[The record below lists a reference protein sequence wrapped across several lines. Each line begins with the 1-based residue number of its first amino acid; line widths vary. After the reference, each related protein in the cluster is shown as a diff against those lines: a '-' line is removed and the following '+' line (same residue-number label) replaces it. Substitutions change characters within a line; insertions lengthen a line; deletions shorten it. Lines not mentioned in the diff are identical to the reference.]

1 MKRVYRH
8 LSKKPKYCTKSTKY
22 VTEANK
28 QDVPDIVDDIQWD
41 QGDLGTWHQHHQ
53 HSNHSDQLSHVT
65 TEKNPGTNETPEH
78 KVEQTNNEI
87 LTEWDSQFDFC
98 FKDSPNNS
106 PVKSMLKKETS
117 VKSSKFK
124 AVIVKGKD
132 FVKSKVNSCRDRFS
146 RNSMKEVKKRPSN
159 VTEDES
165 EKGSNSC
172 GNHRGGYSGTPQDQE
187 ESNSEQMGMS
197 ADIKTIDMS
206 CDKNVKEADW
216 SGQNG
221 NSNYK
226 NEDYMVLQEVYT
238 KYNGVSDGIRVQKHS
253 QEKTDEIKKKNGEL
267 ADGQKNGNQV
277 EIVVVDE
284 EENDYRNGRNGEEED
299 QKVLDEAI
307 PLGSEAQSFEK
318 STRTETSQLEVPVD
332 KKLKWLLGNLEQHS
346 FGSDLSQN
354 TATSNQYR
362 ETTATSNSSDI
373 SVDML
378 LNERS
383 NDPEEI
389 LTNLGFGEGEQG
401 DNPIERIPERFKA
414 DKSGAEGV
422 TITDFLGDNPEFSH
436 LLQAISDQQ
445 EGGENLDLHTNMDA
459 MMAAGHGNP
468 NYGNM
473 LNSVMHGMKF
483 LNLLSSTK
491 SLNNLAEKSEEHPSI
506 LQNPKN
512 REFLAKQGFYDRH
525 KQKCRSEA
533 DTKANK
539 LSRTQSLD
547 ASEKRK
553 KFQATK
559 SRNYSSLQN
568 VPEQD
573 EVFESH
579 KNGAGNYYS
588 FGTSFGT
595 ARTSSFENYRPSMTS
610 METSTDSFDSG
621 DSPGYTGRHGSSRS
635 EPYLIQSE
643 QVNIADSG
651 IWNTEDSQRSVD
663 EEYLA
668 DFTRDSAIQRKSQV
682 ERMMSEDSYNVGDD
696 IDILQSPPFSRTGSL
711 ESTLTASSIHKL
723 ETKSSTLKEH
733 ESFDDDVDIYS
744 ESYLPDK
751 NSESMENVDS
761 IQRQLVEAE
770 SIKKEN
776 YSPNKS
782 KPESVSGWKKFQ
794 KRYGVE
800 MQINVPSV
808 KTEADMANNNYDFC
822 RNIGNEIPVDGVQ
835 TEKPGL
841 GVIGKIESV
850 QSDSSGFAE
859 AEHVMPEPV
868 VIQKVSSLG
877 SSTESD
883 QTFKSSITIL
893 PAKSSAPKMS
903 VTSPDGTQSISLDIS
918 GCESFSNSSKV
929 DIGVGTD
936 DFSEYLHAPT
946 VSYHL
951 HERDGDDS
959 GTYSENN
966 KSVILTIELPKNWVN
981 SNPNKKIGKPRV
993 ISHLYKEIGHPARSQ
1008 SLDTTD
1014 SETNSEVVV
1023 MRRHRGQSNYPLERA
1038 ASDSH
1043 VPTDYPPRSSTP
1055 HGGHSRSIRDSIMFA
1070 ESAGS
1075 MPTDFPMQLL
1085 STPHGHSR
1093 SIRDSIYLAE
1103 TKQTFFP
1110 NQLPPRSV
1118 SPTSLSAFSAFNPL
1132 PRRTGSDT
1140 EHFESDR
1147 NLNLSSV
1154 SLVSKTDSVSS
1165 SCSGSLEYYK
1175 LMKLVNQPVSFKT
1188 DSKARKGN
1196 IRFVPKFNVKE
1207 WTQLKKQQQLEE
1219 ETKLAQHTLQKY
1231 KAELNMMES
1240 QFLVKTQLVKDDLSY
1255 SDREDVQELQFLF
1268 GELRKEMLLTEETLA
1283 NRLDGIHMGN
1293 DNYNPMLALDV
1304 IRKMTELLREQS
1316 YQQQMVTEKD
1326 EETMETTHSVTWRSS
1341 GSQRLS
1347 ENKQRGSIS
1356 DLDSEHSFSSSL
1368 SELKETILTEVR
1380 QELHDNTQWLQKEL
1394 QKKERELNALKME
1407 LMSTNIKSG
1416 TTRKKHFYES
1426 DV

>member
-1 MKRVYRH
+1 M
-8 LSKKPKYCTKSTKY
+8 L
-22 VTEANK
+22 NK
-28 QDVPDIVDDIQWD
+28 
-41 QGDLGTWHQHHQ
+41 
-53 HSNHSDQLSHVT
+53 
-65 TEKNPGTNETPEH
+65 E
-78 KVEQTNNEI
+78 
-87 LTEWDSQFDFC
+87 
-98 FKDSPNNS
+98 NS
-106 PVKSMLKKETS
+106 A
-117 VKSSKFK
+117 KSSKDKFR

-146 RNSMKEVKKRPSN
+146 RNSMKEVKKRLSN

-172 GNHRGGYSGTPQDQE
+172 GNHRGSYSGAPQDQE
-187 ESNSEQMGMS
+187 QSNTEQMGTS
-197 ADIKTIDMS
+197 ADLKTIDMS
-206 CDKNVKEADW
+206 CDKDVKEADW

-221 NSNYK
+221 NSKYE
-226 NEDYMVLQEVYT
+226 NEENFMILPEVYT
-238 KYNGVSDGIRVQKHS
+238 KYNGVSNENMGQNHS
-253 QEKTDEIKKKNGEL
+253 QEKTDKIKENNGDIT
-267 ADGQKNGNQV
+267 DGQKNGNQV

-284 EENDYRNGRNGEEED
+284 EENDYGNVGDGDEED
-299 QKVLDEAI
+299 QTVLDEAI
-307 PLGSEAQSFEK
+307 PLGSEAQSFEE

-354 TATSNQYR
+354 TATSN
-362 ETTATSNSSDI
+362 SSDI

-389 LTNLGFGEGEQG
+389 LTNLGFGEGEEG
-401 DNPIERIPERFKA
+401 NNPNVRIPGRFKA
-414 DKSGAEGV
+414 DQSGAEGV
-422 TITDFLGDNPEFSH
+422 SITEFLGDNPELSQ

-445 EGGENLDLHTNMDA
+445 EGGGENLELHTKDMDA
-459 MMAAGHGNP
+459 MMAAGQGNP

-483 LNLLSSTK
+483 LNLLSSAK
-491 SLNNLAEKSEEHPSI
+491 SLNNLGEKPEEHPSI

-512 REFLAKQGFYDRH
+512 REFLAQQGFYDRH
-525 KQKCRSEA
+525 KKKSRSESEA
-533 DTKANK
+533 KANK

-573 EVFESH
+573 EVFDPQ

-588 FGTSFGT
+588 FGTSVGT
-595 ARTSSFENYRPSMTS
+595 GRSSSTDNYRPSMTS
-610 METSTDSFDSG
+610 IETSTDSYDSG
-621 DSPGYTGRHGSSRS
+621 DSPGYTGRNGSSRS

-643 QVNIADSG
+643 QMNIADSG

-663 EEYLA
+663 EEYLSE
-668 DFTRDSAIQRKSQV
+668 FTRDSAIQRKSQV
-682 ERMMSEDSYNVGDD
+682 ERMMSEDCYNVGDD
-696 IDILQSPPFSRTGSL
+696 TDILQSPPFSRTGSL
-711 ESTLTASSIHKL
+711 ESTLTASGIHKL
-723 ETKSSTLKEH
+723 ETKSSTLKGH

-751 NSESMENVDS
+751 KNSIENGTEYADS
-761 IQRQLVEAE
+761 IQRQLIEAE
-770 SIKKEN
+770 SIKKEKF
-776 YSPNKS
+776 SPNTSMS
-782 KPESVSGWKKFQ
+782 KPESASGWKKFQ
-794 KRYGVE
+794 RRYGVE
-800 MQINVPSV
+800 MQINVPGV
-808 KTEADMANNNYDFC
+808 KNEADMANNNYEFC
-822 RNIGNEIPVDGVQ
+822 RKSENEIPVDGIQ
-835 TEKPGL
+835 TDKPGL

-859 AEHVMPEPV
+859 AENVMPEPV
-868 VIQKVSSLG
+868 VIQRVSSLG

-893 PAKSSAPKMS
+893 PTKSSAPKMS

-918 GCESFSNSSKV
+918 GSESFSSSSKV
-929 DIGVGTD
+929 DIAVGTD
-936 DFSEYLHAPT
+936 DFSEYLHAPNIC
-946 VSYHL
+946 YHL

-966 KSVILTIELPKNWVN
+966 KSVVLTIELPKNWVN

-993 ISHLYKEIGHPARSQ
+993 ISHLYKEIGHPTRSQ

-1014 SETNSEVVV
+1014 SEANDEVVV

-1043 VPTDYPPRSSTP
+1043 VPIDFPPRSSTP

-1110 NQLPPRSV
+1110 NQLPPRST
-1118 SPTSLSAFSAFNPL
+1118 SPTSLSAFSAFGSV
-1132 PRRTGSDT
+1132 PRRTGSNR
-1140 EHFESDR
+1140 EHLESDS

-1154 SLVSKTDSVSS
+1154 SLVSQTDSVSS
-1165 SCSGSLEYYK
+1165 TSSGSLEYYK

-1188 DSKARKGN
+1188 DSKGRKGN
-1196 IRFVPKFNVKE
+1196 IRFVPKFSVKE
-1207 WTQLKKQQQLEE
+1207 WTQLKKHQQLEE
-1219 ETKLAQHTLQKY
+1219 ETKLAQHTLQRY

-1255 SDREDVQELQFLF
+1255 SDREDVQELQYLF

-1283 NRLDGIHMGN
+1283 NRLDGINMGN

-1326 EETMETTHSVTWRSS
+1326 EETMETTHSATWRSS

-1347 ENKQRGSIS
+1347 EAKPRGSIS

-1380 QELHDNTQWLQKEL
+1380 QELYDNTQWLHKEL